1 MILINGCSF
10 TAAADNTDSWVK
22 GFYNKEFTKYDNSTY
37 DNQLEFQKNT
47 IKNIAVGGSSNT
59 VIRRKTFWYLNDRPY
74 NILPD
79 YAIIQWSTID
89 RWDYP
94 VFVDEEKAKN
104 FPRLDMNP
112 HWVNKI
118 NYMNNGTQTLGF
130 AKSFY
135 ENYYSYY
142 GAVIETLENIYH
154 TQKYLEEK
162 NVPYKMITI
171 GNLFDMDV
179 SIKKLVELQT
189 IKVNDDNGNYSS
201 LKTNVKTI
209 FEKLE
214 PYEESW
220 FELNNIKKLLNKIDF
235 TKFLFTD
242 DIRIDGFGGGII
254 EWFLNKNEM
263 LTGGNW
269 HPSEE
274 QHLRFFNEFLWPRIE
289 SDIAVYR
296 TKFM

>member
-10 TAAADNTDSWVK
+10 TAPADDNDSWVK
-22 GFYNKEFTKYDNSTY
+22 GFYDKGFVRYENRLPPIELIN
-37 DNQLEFQKNT
+37 QKNG
-47 IKNIAVGGSSNT
+47 IKNVAVGGSSNL
-59 VIRRKTFWYLNDRPY
+59 VIRRKTFWYLNDRPH

-79 YAIIQWSTID
+79 YAIIQWSTVD

-94 VFVDEEKAKN
+94 VFVDEERAKT
-104 FPRLDMNP
+104 FPRLDKNP
-112 HWVNKI
+112 GWVNKI
-118 NYMNNGTQTLGF
+118 NYMNNGTSTFGYS
-130 AKSFY
+130 KHFY

-162 NVPYKMITI
+162 NIPYKMITI

-179 SIKKLVELQT
+179 SIQKLHDLQT
-189 IKVNDDNGNYSS
+189 SKIGMQSGNYAN
-201 LKTNVKTI
+201 LKTNKTI

-214 PYEESW
+214 PYEKSW
-220 FELNNIKKLLNKIDF
+220 FELDNIKILLNKIDF
-235 TKFLFTD
+235 SKFIFTD
-242 DIRIDGFGGGII
+242 DVNINGFGGGII

-263 LTGGNW
+263 LTGGQW

-274 QHLRFFNEFLWPRIE
+274 QHLRFFNEFLWPKIKNE
-289 SDIAVYR
+289 INEVI
-296 TKFM
+296 K

>member
-10 TAAADNTDSWVK
+10 TAPSDDNDSWVK
-22 GFYNKEFTKYDNSTY
+22 GFYDKGFIKQRMEIPDDGVIHK
-37 DNQLEFQKNT
+37 KNT
-47 IKNIAVGGSSNT
+47 IKNVAVGGSSNL
-59 VIRRKTFWYLNDRPY
+59 VIRRKTFWHLYDRPY
-74 NILPD
+74 DIIPD

-94 VFVDEEKAKN
+94 VFVDEERAKT
-104 FPRLDMNP
+104 FPRLDINP
-112 HWVNKI
+112 KWVNKI
-118 NYMNNGTQTLGF
+118 NYMNNGTSTIGYS
-130 AKSFY
+130 KYFY

-162 NVPYKMITI
+162 NIPYKMITI

-179 SIKKLVELQT
+179 SIQKLYDLQT
-189 IKVNDDNGNYSS
+189 EKTGQSGNYAN
-201 LKTNVKTI
+201 LKTNKSI

-214 PYEESW
+214 PYEKSW
-220 FELNNIKKLLNKIDF
+220 FELDNIQILLNKIDF
-235 TKFLFTD
+235 SKFIFTD
-242 DIRIDGFGGGII
+242 DVNINGFGGGII

-263 LTGGNW
+263 LNGGHW

-274 QHLRFFNEFLWPRIE
+274 QHLRFFNEFLWPKIE
-289 SDIAVYR
+289 SDIEDYR
-296 TKFM
+296 KKIKFI